1 MFSRL
6 NGYLAGRAV
15 EPEETNFG
23 YLSYWFRGRDDGIG
37 RDMLVLNLI
46 RRRKRGLKHG
56 KRFGTALAG
65 DIRVRDPGCNRMF
78 GELLSA
84 QDWKFEGESL
94 AARSR
99 FDNYLHCLYVD
110 DVGHDMANA
119 VASHHQTGDRNRKV
133 G

>member
-46 RRRKRGLKHG
+46 RRRKRGYFDTTSFNKYILSPFLLLPLFAAATLKHG

-94 AARSR
+94 A
-99 FDNYLHCLYVD
+99 V
-110 DVGHDMANA
+110 
-119 VASHHQTGDRNRKV
+119 T
-133 G
+133 